1 MKNMKKLHLQKN
13 SVEDKGN
20 DIGRGIGKR
29 NGQANST
36 SSSGSILTVKNL
48 NKHFGGVYAVH
59 ECTLDVKRGTITS
72 IIGPN
77 GAGKTT
83 LFNLICGLISPD
95 SGNVWFD
102 GHKITRLAT
111 HLIAQTGIS
120 RTFQQ
125 ARLFKNMTVK
135 ENLIIATPVKDSDIR
150 AILKQVRF
158 PLKVETRASELSYGQ
173 MRLIE
178 IARALLKPHKLL
190 MLDEPTAGVN
200 PKVRQEL
207 KAILL
212 QLKASGHSILLIE
225 HDMEFVMSLSD
236 EVIVMAEGTVLTRGT
251 PQKVQTDKRVLEV
264 YLGK

>member
-1 MKNMKKLHLQKN
+1 MKKVHG
-13 SVEDKGN
+13 KGN
-20 DIGRGIGKR
+20 
-29 NGQANST
+29 AAPSP
-36 SSSGSILTVKNL
+36 GSILEVKNL

-59 ECTLDVKRGTITS
+59 ECTLDVKRGAITS

-83 LFNLICGLISPD
+83 LFNLICGLIMPD
-95 SGNVWFD
+95 SGNVWFE
-102 GHKITRLAT
+102 GKKITRLAT
-111 HLIAQTGIS
+111 HLIAQEGIS

-135 ENLIIATPVKDSDIR
+135 ENLLIATPVRDSDIH

-158 PLKVETRASELSYGQ
+158 PLPVDTRASELSYGQ
-173 MRLIE
+173 MRLVE
-178 IARALLKPHKLL
+178 IARALLKPHTLL

-200 PKVRQEL
+200 PKIRQEL
-207 KAILL
+207 KKILREL
-212 QLKASGHSILLIE
+212 QTNGHSILLIE

-251 PQKVQTDKRVLEV
+251 PEEVQTNKQVLEV